1 MIHKYKKTEMAGKEK
16 LLLSQP
22 SETLNTIYSVY
33 IQLKRYLIHNTN
45 MMRFIMKIYQRKTN
59 IYTN

>member
-33 IQLKRYLIHNTN
+33 IQLKIYLIHNTN